1 MQSKMEKFLKSI
13 GLSNVEDFDMSFLKV
28 SHAPNDPC
36 CALMEIRKETLWDFD
51 LLMDFREAISRVN
64 YKCNIAFS
72 YGETPN
78 IYHIERLL
86 KALYLRNYHVD
97 SPFELELDNSN
108 IYAKAKDFSQKDN
121 FYDVLDEMNDICKFA
136 NYGFNLILG
145 EKPSFSTAIK
155 KKEEVEKAETKEE
168 NKPTEEIDFE
178 AKFEQDQ
185 KAAEIEYLNNLKRER
200 FSRKGNYLEIN
211 SIKEL
216 YSLQMVNVSFKG
228 FIFSAETKLTR
239 KGTVSGSFSIGDD
252 VSAINMKAFESKFS
266 LNADEINGLKKG
278 DYVLIKGRVGP
289 DKYTGE
295 QLVTIDS
302 YEKLPPKPLRDDP
315 EPEKRVELHLHTK
328 MSAMDGLG
336 EMSEYCALAKN
347 MGMDAI
353 AVTDHGNIQAFPD
366 AQKAG
371 KATGLHILYGC
382 EFYMFDPFPKYVF
395 NPSDILLSEAKY
407 VVFDTE
413 TTGLS
418 SMFDRMT
425 EFGAVMI
432 ENGAVSKRFDSLI
445 NPGVKIP
452 ENIVLKTHISDDMVK
467 DKPSIEEIM
476 PEIEKFIDGAILVS
490 HNAAF
495 DMGFLNESRKRMG
508 LPPFNNPVIDT
519 LPLSHYLFPDKRY
532 HNLEALYK
540 NLGLQEYKED
550 AAHRADADAESLW
563 NVWAAMLPLLNP
575 KGKLRHKDLLNLRI
589 DEDYFRFAPLKE
601 KVEKGQASIE
611 ELTNLVKETVSSFYK
626 NIRSTHMIAFAK
638 NPQGLKD
645 LYALISMSNTTYL
658 ADLPKI
664 PKSELDRL
672 RENLLFGSACFNGEV
687 FRSATYDSYDK
698 LKETMSFYDYIEIQP
713 LENYSY
719 LVNIK
724 DLTNERLLELLR
736 IIVQAA
742 DELGIPVCATG
753 DVHYVN
759 PEDKICRDVYVEA
772 KAIGNGSHPLN
783 PPFRAKLPRFD
794 NPDQHFR
801 STREMMDSFKK
812 WLPEDKCKE
821 IVITNTRKIASQLG
835 VLEPVKMGTFP
846 PNANLPDSAT
856 RLKEICYD
864 NLRLHYGDNPDP
876 KVKERLDSELEGII
890 GNGYSVTYYI
900 AHCIIKKAN
909 EDGYFVGSRGS
920 VGSSFA
926 ATMADITEVNP
937 LPPHY
942 LCPNCKHFEW
952 ANDDPK
958 FKNVRSGFDLPD
970 KECPQCHTKMLKN
983 GQSIPFQT
991 FLGFKAEKVP
1001 DIDLNFPGDYQARA
1015 HAYTRTLL
1023 GENNCY
1029 RAGTI
1034 ETVADKTAFG
1044 YVRGYYEKMGID
1056 PNTIPTAQIAKIA
1069 NKCQGVKRTTG
1080 QHPGGIVVIPK
1091 DMDVFDFTPYQHPAD
1106 DLTSDWLT
1114 THYDFAS
1121 MHDEVLKLDLLG
1133 HVDPLALR
1141 KLTLITHKDFKEI
1154 PMDDKRVL
1162 SLFSSPKEL
1171 NMEENP
1177 LNFVT
1182 GAVALPE
1189 FGTNFVQGLLG
1200 KALPTT
1206 FNDLLIISGLSHG
1219 TDVWNNN
1226 AEDLI
1231 VNKTTTLEGV
1241 IGCRDDIMNYLI
1253 SMGLDSSLSFQIMED
1268 VRHGHG
1274 KFKKKEDIYVPEMR
1288 KHNVP
1293 EWYIE
1298 SCRKI
1303 QYLFP
1308 RAHATAYVMGAV
1320 RMAWY
1325 KLYMPLYFYAIY
1337 FSVRC
1342 DKWDVATM
1350 IKGKK
1355 AVYEKIAELQAR
1367 SVDKK
1372 AFSPK
1377 DAEILKSLIAA
1388 SEMLERGY
1396 HFSNIDLYH
1405 SDATDF
1411 VVDEENKALIPPF
1424 CVLDNLGESA
1434 ALTVV
1439 EARKKGE
1446 FISIEDLNERTKLSE
1461 RNIDDLKKL
1470 GALDNLGET
1479 NQMTLF

>member
-1 MQSKMEKFLKSI
+1 MLQFLQSLKVIDPNAYDLSFLRCERDPNNRFKVLFTI
-13 GLSNVEDFDMSFLKV
+13 QKEIPWTGPLAEEFIQGLSNLRYLYEIHFVYEKMPSVDDYLSLFQFWYFSHYRDALPFALSYDEKHKIVAKPMQKKDESKLEEVTSNFNEFLAFL
-28 SHAPNDPC
+28 SYSP
-36 CALMEIRKETLWDFD
+36 
-51 LLMDFREAISRVN
+51 
-64 YKCNIAFS
+64 IAFS
-72 YGETPN
+72 KFSKEENRSEQTASN
-78 IYHIERLL
+78 E
-86 KALYLRNYHVD
+86 KKQQEVDEDSLYD
-97 SPFELELDNSN
+97 
-108 IYAKAKDFSQKDN
+108 
-121 FYDVLDEMNDICKFA
+121 
-136 NYGFNLILG
+136 
-145 EKPSFSTAIK
+145 K
-155 KKEEVEKAETKEE
+155 KKEE
-168 NKPTEEIDFE
+168 
-178 AKFEQDQ
+178 QYQ
-185 KAAEIEYLNNLKRER
+185 AEIKQATNDYVHSMRMER
-200 FSRKGNYLEIN
+200 YSHKGNYLEVK

-216 YSLQMVNVSFKG
+216 YSLQMVNVAFKG
-228 FIFSAETKLTR
+228 TIFQAETKLTR
-239 KGTVSGSFSIGDD
+239 KGSLLGTFSIGDD
-252 VSAINMKAFESKFS
+252 DSAINLRAFESKTRLS
-266 LNADEINGLKKG
+266 AEDIQAIKIG
-278 DYVLIKGRVGP
+278 DYCLIKGQVSL
-289 DKYTGE
+289 DKFSNE
-295 QLVTIDS
+295 VNVMIDS

-315 EPEKRVELHLHTK
+315 EKEKRVELHLHTK

-336 EMSEYCALAKN
+336 EMNEYCTLAKN

-353 AVTDHGNIQAFPD
+353 AVTDHGDIQAFPD

-382 EFYMFDPFPKYVF
+382 EFYMFDPFPRYVF
-395 NPSDILLSEAKY
+395 NPSDIPLSTARY
-407 VVFDTE
+407 CVFDTE

-425 EFGAVMI
+425 EFGAVLI
-432 ENGAVSKRFDSLI
+432 ENGTVTKRFDSLI
-445 NPGVKIP
+445 NPTVPIP
-452 ENIVLKTHISDDMVK
+452 KLIQEKTHITDEMVK
-467 DKPSIEEIM
+467 GKPTIEELM
-476 PEIEKFIDGAILVS
+476 PQIEELISGTILVS
-490 HNAAF
+490 HNASF

-508 LPPFNNPVIDT
+508 LPPFDNPVIDT
-519 LPLSHYLFPDKRY
+519 LPLSHYLFPDRKY

-540 NLGLQEYKED
+540 NLGLPDYKED

-563 NVWAAMLPLLNP
+563 NAWAAMLPLLNP
-575 KGKLRHKDLLNLRI
+575 KGKLLHKDLLNLRI
-589 DEDYFRFAPLKE
+589 DEDYFRFSTLKE
-601 KVEKGQASIE
+601 KTEKGTASID
-611 ELTNLVKETVSSFYK
+611 ELNDLVKSTVSNFYK
-626 NIRSTHMIAFAK
+626 NIRATHLVALVK
-638 NPQGLKD
+638 NEQGLKD
-645 LYALISMSNTTYL
+645 LYALVSLSNTTYL

-664 PKSELDRL
+664 PKSELSRL
-672 RENLLFGSACFNGEV
+672 RKNLLFGSACFNGEV

-698 LKETMSFYDYIEIQP
+698 LKETMKFYDYIEIQP
-713 LENYSY
+713 VENYSY
-719 LVNIK
+719 LVNTH
-724 DLTNERLLELLR
+724 DLTQERLMQILKT
-736 IIVQAA
+736 IIKAA

-759 PEDKICRDVYVEA
+759 PEDKICRDVYIEA

-783 PPFRAKLPRFD
+783 PPFRARLPRFD

-801 STREMMDSFKK
+801 STKEMMDSFKK

-821 IVITNTRKIASQLG
+821 IIVTNTRNIASQLG
-835 VLEPVKMGTFP
+835 ELQPVKMGTFP
-846 PNANLPDSAT
+846 PNANLPDSAE
-856 RLKEICYD
+856 RLREICYH
-864 NLRLHYGDNPDP
+864 NLHAHYGDNPDP
-876 KVKERLDSELEGII
+876 EVKKRLDMELDGII

-958 FKNVRSGFDLPD
+958 FKQIRSGFDLPD
-970 KECPQCHTKMLKN
+970 KECPVCHTKMLKN
-983 GQSIPFQT
+983 GQTIPFQT

-1001 DIDLNFPGDYQARA
+1001 DIDLNFPPDYQSRA

-1044 YVRGYYEKMGID
+1044 FVRGYYEKMGINPD
-1056 PNTIPTAQIAKIA
+1056 SIPAAQVAKIA
-1069 NKCQGVKRTTG
+1069 AKCQGVKRTTG

-1141 KLTLITHKDFKEI
+1141 KLTLITNYDFKKI

-1171 NMEENP
+1171 EMENNP
-1177 LNFVT
+1177 LNFAT
-1182 GAVALPE
+1182 GAVAIPE
-1189 FGTNFVQGLLG
+1189 FGTNFVQGLLS
-1200 KALPTT
+1200 KALPHS

-1226 AEDLI
+1226 AEDII
-1231 VNKTTTLEGV
+1231 VNKTATLDGV

-1253 SMGLDSSLSFQIMED
+1253 SMGVDSSLSFQIMED

-1274 KFKKKEDIYVPEMR
+1274 KFKKKEAVYVPEMQ

-1293 EWYIE
+1293 DWYIE

-1342 DKWDVATM
+1342 DKWDIATM
-1350 IKGKK
+1350 IKGKE
-1355 AVYEKIAELQAR
+1355 AVYKMIKELQLKSQDR
-1367 SVDKK
+1367 K
-1372 AFSPK
+1372 AFTPK
-1377 DAEILKSLIAA
+1377 DNETLKSLIVA

-1396 HFSNIDLYH
+1396 HFENIDLYR
-1405 SDATDF
+1405 SEATDF
-1411 VVDEENKALIPPF
+1411 VVDEKNKALIPPY

-1434 ALTVV
+1434 AETVV
-1439 EARKKGE
+1439 SARKDGT
-1446 FISIEDLNERTKLSE
+1446 FLSIEDLKDRTKLSE
-1461 RNIDDLKKL
+1461 RNIDDLRKL
-1470 GALDNLGET
+1470 GVLDDLGES
-1479 NQMTLF
+1479 NQMSLF

>member
-1 MQSKMEKFLKSI
+1 MLRFLES
-13 GLSNVEDFDMSFLKV
+13 LKV
-28 SHAPNDPC
+28 TDPLSYDLSFSKC
-36 CALMEIRKETLWDFD
+36 ERDSRNRFKVLFTIEKETPWNYSKLEEFETGLAGLRYLYEIKFEYDKKPGFEDISSLFSAWYLSRYRDASPLSLIPSDTNEIPAKPEDKDQKKDWNSILNAFNE
-51 LLMDFREAISRVN
+51 LLSFISYPYSV
-64 YKCNIAFS
+64 KLF
-72 YGETPN
+72 
-78 IYHIERLL
+78 
-86 KALYLRNYHVD
+86 
-97 SPFELELDNSN
+97 
-108 IYAKAKDFSQKDN
+108 
-121 FYDVLDEMNDICKFA
+121 
-136 NYGFNLILG
+136 
-145 EKPSFSTAIK
+145 
-155 KKEEVEKAETKEE
+155 KEETKAEQI
-168 NKPTEEIDFE
+168 PTEEKEKIE
-178 AKFEQDQ
+178 ETQSEYESEKE
-185 KAAEIEYLNNLKRER
+185 KAYKEEINRAENEFIQSMQRER
-200 FSRKGNYLEIN
+200 YSRKGNYLEVK

-216 YSLQMVNVSFKG
+216 YSMQMVNVAFRGVIFQADSKLNRKG
-228 FIFSAETKLTR
+228 KLT
-239 KGTVSGSFSIGDD
+239 GTYGIGDD
-252 VSAINMKAFESKFS
+252 DSAINLKAFESGFGLS
-266 LNADEINGLKKG
+266 AEEIQNIKVG
-278 DYVLIKGRVGP
+278 DYCLIKGRVGP
-289 DKYTGE
+289 DKFSGE
-295 QLVTIDS
+295 QLVTVD
-302 YEKLPPKPLRDDP
+302 YCEKLPPKPLREDH

-328 MSAMDGLG
+328 MSSMDGLG
-336 EMSEYCALAKN
+336 EMNEYCALAKN

-353 AVTDHGNIQAFPD
+353 AVTDHGDIQAFPD
-366 AQKAG
+366 AQKAA
-371 KATGLHILYGC
+371 KAFGLHMVYGC
-382 EFYMFDPFPKYVF
+382 EFYMFDPFPQYVF
-395 NPSDILLSEAKY
+395 NPSDIPLSNARY
-407 VVFDTE
+407 CVFDTE

-425 EFGAVMI
+425 EFGGVLI
-432 ENGAVSKRFDSLI
+432 ENGAVTKRFDSLI
-445 NPGVKIP
+445 NPGVPIP
-452 ENIVLKTHISDDMVK
+452 HLIQEKTHITDEMVK
-467 DKPSIEEIM
+467 GKPTIEELM
-476 PEIEKFIDGAILVS
+476 PQIEEFISGTILVS
-490 HNAAF
+490 HNASF
-495 DMGFLNESRKRMG
+495 DIGFLNESRKRMG
-508 LPPFNNPVIDT
+508 LPPLTNPVIDT
-519 LPLSHYLFPDKRY
+519 LPLSHYLFPDRKY

-540 NLGLQEYKED
+540 NLGLPDYKED

-563 NVWAAMLPLLNP
+563 NAWAVMLPILNP
-575 KGKLRHKDLLNLRI
+575 KGTMLHKDLMNLRI
-589 DEDYFRFAPLKE
+589 DDDYFRFASLKE
-601 KVEKGQASIE
+601 KFERGTASMD
-611 ELTNLVKETVSSFYK
+611 ELTQLVKSTVSNFYK
-626 NIRSTHMIAFAK
+626 NIRATHMIALVK
-638 NPQGLKD
+638 NEQGLKD
-645 LYALISMSNTTYL
+645 LYALVSLSNTTYL

-664 PKSELDRL
+664 PKSELLRL
-672 RENLLFGSACFNGEV
+672 RKNLLFGSACFNGEV
-687 FRSATYDSYDK
+687 FRSATYDPYDK
-698 LKETMSFYDYIEIQP
+698 LKETMKFYDYIEIQP
-713 LENYSY
+713 VENYSY
-719 LVNIK
+719 LINTRDI
-724 DLTNERLLELLR
+724 TQERLMQVLKT
-736 IIVQAA
+736 IIKAA

-759 PEDKICRDVYVEA
+759 PEDKICRDVYIEA

-783 PPFRAKLPRFD
+783 PPFRAHLPRFE

-801 STREMMDSFKK
+801 STTEMMNSFKK

-821 IVITNTRKIASQLG
+821 IIVTNTRAIASQTNELQ
-835 VLEPVKMGTFP
+835 PVKMGTFP
-846 PNANLPDSAT
+846 PNANLPDSAE
-856 RLKEICYD
+856 RLREICYN
-864 NLRLHYGDNPDP
+864 NLRLHYGEHPDP
-876 KVKERLDSELEGII
+876 EVKKRLDMELDGII

-937 LPPHY
+937 LAPHY

-958 FKNVRSGFDLPD
+958 FKHVRSGFDLPD
-970 KECPQCHTKMLKN
+970 KECPECHTKMLKN
-983 GQSIPFQT
+983 GQTIPFQT

-1001 DIDLNFPGDYQARA
+1001 DIDLNFPPDYQSRA

-1034 ETVADKTAFG
+1034 ETVAEKIAFG
-1044 YVRGYYEKMGID
+1044 FVRGYYEKMGID
-1056 PNTIPTAQIAKIA
+1056 PNSIPSAQIAKIA

-1141 KLTLITHKDFKEI
+1141 KLSLITKYDFKKI
-1154 PMDDKRVL
+1154 PMDDPRVL

-1171 NMEENP
+1171 HMENNP
-1177 LNFVT
+1177 LNFAT

-1189 FGTNFVQGLLG
+1189 FGTTFVQGLLS
-1200 KALPTT
+1200 KALPHT

-1226 AEDLI
+1226 AEDI
-1231 VNKTTTLEGV
+1231 ITSKTANLDGV

-1253 SMGLDSSLSFQIMED
+1253 SMGVDSSLSFQIMED

-1274 KFKKKEDIYVPEMR
+1274 KFKKKEAVYVPEMK

-1293 EWYIE
+1293 DWYIE

-1350 IKGKK
+1350 IKGKEAIYQEIK
-1355 AVYEKIAELQAR
+1355 ELQIK
-1367 SVDKK
+1367 SQDKK
-1372 AFSPK
+1372 QFTPK
-1377 DAEILKSLIAA
+1377 DNEILKSLIAA

-1396 HFSNIDLYH
+1396 HFENIDLYR
-1405 SDATDF
+1405 SEAMDF
-1411 VVDEENKALIPPF
+1411 VVDEENQALIPPY

-1434 ALTVV
+1434 AETVV
-1439 EARKKGE
+1439 AARKDGT
-1446 FISIEDLNERTKLSE
+1446 FLSIEDLKDRTKLSE
-1461 RNIDDLKKL
+1461 RNIDDLRKL
-1470 GALDNLGET
+1470 GALDDLGES

>member
-1 MQSKMEKFLKSI
+1 MEKRMLEFLKS
-13 GLSNVEDFDMSFLKV
+13 LKV
-28 SHAPNDPC
+28 SDPSSYDLSFSRC
-36 CALMEIRKETLWDFD
+36 EKDKNNRYKVLFFFQKEVPWNYS
-51 LLMDFREAISRVN
+51 LLEEFMQGLTNLRYLYDIH
-64 YKCNIAFS
+64 FS
-72 YGETPN
+72 YE
-78 IYHIERLL
+78 
-86 KALYLRNYHVD
+86 KAPTLEDYSSLFSSWYLNRYRD
-97 SPFELELDNSN
+97 ASPFIFALDHDSKVA
-108 IYAKAKDFSQKDN
+108 IK
-121 FYDVLDEMNDICKFA
+121 
-136 NYGFNLILG
+136 
-145 EKPSFSTAIK
+145 AIK
-155 KKEEVEKAETKEE
+155 KEDEAKIEEVLSSFNELLDFLNYEPVVLFLEPAKEEKIEEKKEVPPSSE
-168 NKPTEEIDFE
+168 YDIAKEKEYKE
-178 AKFEQDQ
+178 AIKQAQ
-185 KAAEIEYLNNLKRER
+185 SEYIQSMQRER
-200 FSRKGNYLEIN
+200 YSRKGNYLEVK

-216 YSLQMVNVSFKG
+216 YSMTMVNVTFKG
-228 FIFSAETKLTR
+228 VIFQAETKLTR
-239 KGTVSGSFSIGDD
+239 KGTLSGTFAIGDD
-252 VSAINMKAFESKFS
+252 DSAINLRAFESKS
-266 LNADEINGLKKG
+266 GLSDEEMQGIKVG
-278 DYVLIKGRVGP
+278 DYCLIKGRVGP
-289 DKYTGE
+289 DKFTGE
-295 QLVTIDS
+295 SIVMIDY
-302 YEKLPPKPLRDDP
+302 YEKLPPMPLRNDP
-315 EPEKRVELHLHTK
+315 EEEKRVELHLHTK

-353 AVTDHGNIQAFPD
+353 AVTDHGDIQAFPD

-382 EFYMFDPFPKYVF
+382 EFYMFDPFPNYVF
-395 NPSDILLSEAKY
+395 NPSDIPLSNARY
-407 VVFDTE
+407 CVFDTE

-425 EFGAVMI
+425 EFGGVLV

-445 NPGVKIP
+445 NPGIAIP
-452 ENIVLKTHISDDMVK
+452 KMIQEKTHITDEMVK
-467 DKPSIEEIM
+467 GKPTIEELM
-476 PEIEKFIDGAILVS
+476 PQIEEFIKGTILVS
-490 HNAAF
+490 HNASF

-508 LPPFNNPVIDT
+508 LAPLTNPVIDT
-519 LPLSHYLFPDKRY
+519 LPLSHYLFPDRKY

-540 NLGLQEYKED
+540 NLGLPDYKED

-563 NVWAAMLPLLNP
+563 NAWAVMLPILNP
-575 KGKLRHKDLLNLRI
+575 KGKLLHKDLMNLKI

-601 KVEKGQASIE
+601 KVEKGTASIDD
-611 ELTNLVKETVSSFYK
+611 LNDLVKSTVSNFYK
-626 NIRSTHMIAFAK
+626 NIRATHMIALVK
-638 NPQGLKD
+638 NEQGLKD
-645 LYALISMSNTTYL
+645 LYALVSLSNTTYL

-664 PKSELDRL
+664 PKSELSRL
-672 RENLLFGSACFNGEV
+672 RKNLLFGSACFNGEV

-698 LKETMSFYDYIEIQP
+698 LKETMKFYDYIEIQP
-713 LENYSY
+713 VENYSY
-719 LVNIK
+719 LVNTHDI
-724 DLTNERLLELLR
+724 TQERLMQILKT
-736 IIVQAA
+736 IIKAA
-742 DELGIPVCATG
+742 DELKIPVCATG

-759 PEDKICRDVYVEA
+759 PEDKICRDVYIEA

-783 PPFRAKLPRFD
+783 PPFRARLPHFE

-801 STREMMDSFKK
+801 STKEMMDSFKT
-812 WLPEDKCKE
+812 WLPIDKCKE
-821 IVITNTRKIASQLG
+821 IIVTNTRNIASQLG
-835 VLEPVKMGTFP
+835 ELQPVKMGTFP
-846 PNANLPDSAT
+846 PNANLPDSAE
-856 RLKEICYD
+856 RLREICYN
-864 NLRLHYGDNPDP
+864 NLHLHYGENPDP
-876 KVKERLDSELEGII
+876 EVKKRLDMELDGII

-937 LPPHY
+937 LAPHY

-958 FKNVRSGFDLPD
+958 FKHIRSGFDLPD
-970 KECPQCHTKMLKN
+970 KECPVCHTKMLKN
-983 GQSIPFQT
+983 GQTIPFQT

-1001 DIDLNFPGDYQARA
+1001 DIDLNFPPDYQSRA

-1044 YVRGYYEKMGID
+1044 FVRGYYEKMGINPD
-1056 PNTIPTAQIAKIA
+1056 SIPSAQIAKIA

-1141 KLTLITHKDFKEI
+1141 KLTLITKYDFKKI
-1154 PMDDKRVL
+1154 PMDDPRVL

-1171 NMEENP
+1171 GMENNP
-1177 LNFVT
+1177 LNFAT

-1189 FGTNFVQGLLG
+1189 FGTNFVQGLLS
-1200 KALPTT
+1200 KALPHS

-1226 AEDLI
+1226 AEDI
-1231 VNKTTTLEGV
+1231 ITSKTATLDGV

-1253 SMGLDSSLSFQIMED
+1253 SMGVDSSLSFQIMED

-1274 KFKKKEDIYVPEMR
+1274 KFQKKEAVYVPEMK
-1288 KHNVP
+1288 KHDVP
-1293 EWYIE
+1293 DWYIE

-1342 DKWDVATM
+1342 DKWDIATM
-1350 IKGKK
+1350 IKGKE
-1355 AVYEKIAELQAR
+1355 AVYQMIKELQLKSQDR
-1367 SVDKK
+1367 K
-1372 AFSPK
+1372 AFTPK
-1377 DAEILKSLIAA
+1377 DNEILKSLIVA

-1396 HFSNIDLYH
+1396 HFSNIDLYK
-1405 SDATDF
+1405 SEATDF
-1411 VVDEENKALIPPF
+1411 VVDEKNKSLIPPY

-1434 ALTVV
+1434 AETVV
-1439 EARKKGE
+1439 AARKDGT
-1446 FISIEDLNERTKLSE
+1446 FLSIEDLKDRTKLSE

-1470 GALDNLGET
+1470 GALGDLGDS